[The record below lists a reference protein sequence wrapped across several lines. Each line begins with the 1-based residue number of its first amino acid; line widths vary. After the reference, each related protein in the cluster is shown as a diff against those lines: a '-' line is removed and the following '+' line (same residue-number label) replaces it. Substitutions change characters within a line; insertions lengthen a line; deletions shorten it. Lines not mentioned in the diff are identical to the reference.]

1 MQLNREIFNK
11 LKEGVVFFENFN
23 DGELLAL
30 LKSTQR
36 EVFADNEIVFKEG
49 TRGDKMYIVISGR
62 VKISRNIGRNQEEVL
77 ATLEAGSLFG
87 EMGPIDQSPRSARAT
102 AGGETVVLSLREA
115 ILRQNNLGLAYKL
128 YKNFAVMLATRLRT
142 TNQRL
147 TDLSVA
153 DRSSSEK
160 IKDLVKKRME
170 SGLGIKGV
178 DLRNANLT
186 EVFLHNADLRDS
198 IMIRANLTGAK
209 MKEAKLNNCKL
220 VNSDFTGADLSGADF
235 SGADFTGATFA
246 NANFTG
252 SKIANST
259 FAGADLAEVLP
270 NTMPPLPKSATSAAH
285 AAAPT
290 PQPAAP
296 KKAG

>member
-1 MQLNREIFNK
+1 MQLTKEIFTR

-36 EVFADNEIVFKEG
+36 EVLQGNEVIFKEG
-49 TRGDKMYIVISGR
+49 TRGDKMYIVISGK
-62 VKISRNIGRNQEEVL
+62 VKITRSIGKNQEEVL

-102 AGGETVVLSLREA
+102 AVGETTLLSLREA
-115 ILRQNNLGLAYKL
+115 ILRQNNMGLAYKL

-153 DRSSSEK
+153 DRTSSEK

-170 SGLGIKGV
+170 SGQGIKGV

-186 EVFLHNADLRDS
+186 EVFLHNADLS
-198 IMIRANLTGAK
+198 NSVMIRANLTGAK
-209 MKEAKLNNCKL
+209 MKEAKLNNSKL
-220 VNSDFTGADLSGADF
+220 VGSDFTGADLSGADF
-235 SGADFTGATFA
+235 T
-246 NANFTG
+246 
-252 SKIANST
+252 
-259 FAGADLAEVLP
+259 GADLTGSNFSNANLSGANLAGANLSAAELAEVMP
-270 NTMPPLPKSATSAAH
+270 NTLPPISPS
-285 AAAPT
+285 
-290 PQPAAP
+290 QM
-296 KKAG
+296 KKASS